1 MKNLKVSY
9 LLDFYGNLFS
19 QKQREILEMYYQDD
33 MSLSE
38 IASFSDMTRQG
49 VYDNIKRGEKEIL
62 SLENR
67 LKLMDRFLEISKSL
81 DLIASSISP
90 GKTIADDEYKKISEE
105 IDSIKAKSYHPEADS
120 SFFIYFYNLFY
131 NHNIK

>member
-105 IDSIKAKSYHPEADS
+105 IDSIKAK
-120 SFFIYFYNLFY
+120 I
-131 NHNIK
+131 

>member
-19 QKQREILEMYYQDD
+19 QKQREILEMYYQED

-38 IASFSDMTRQG
+38 IASVAQMTRQG

-62 SLENR
+62 SLEAK
-67 LKLMDRFLEISKSL
+67 LKLMDRFLKSR
-81 DLIASSISP
+81 IAWI
-90 GKTIADDEYKKISEE
+90 I
-105 IDSIKAKSYHPEADS
+105 
-120 SFFIYFYNLFY
+120 
-131 NHNIK
+131 

>member
-19 QKQREILEMYYQDD
+19 EKQREILEMYYQED

-38 IASFSDMTRQG
+38 IASVTDMTRQG

-62 SLENR
+62 SLETK
-67 LKLMDRFLEISKSL
+67 LKLMDRFLEISKVL
-81 DLIASSISP
+81 DN
-90 GKTIADDEYKKISEE
+90 
-105 IDSIKAKSYHPEADS
+105 IDSKLSCKKLLTKEEYDEIKSEISRIKA
-120 SFFIYFYNLFY
+120 I
-131 NHNIK
+131 I

>member
-19 QKQREILEMYYQDD
+19 QKQREILEMYYQED

-38 IASFSDMTRQG
+38 IASVADMTRQG

-62 SLENR
+62 SLESK
-67 LKLMDRFLEISKSL
+67 LKLMDRFLEISKVL
-81 DLIASSISP
+81 DNINSKLSP
-90 GKTIADDEYKKISEE
+90 D
-105 IDSIKAKSYHPEADS
+105 KALSKSDYE
-120 SFFIYFYNLFY
+120 
-131 NHNIK
+131 NIKSEISQIKSII